1 MDFNL
6 IWNRRVGVFVAMVVV
21 LGLLVSDIYL
31 KSKTSSHETQRVC
44 AVFSEKEQS
53 LNHLL
58 DSIVV
63 QLNQVSNPITDWSLL
78 RLFPQKDK
86 GLEVAV
92 VSQGRDVFWSSSSIA
107 FPSKANLDNDQ
118 SGLVHLPSGWYYQ
131 LTRQVKEYT
140 IHGFILIKRE
150 FPYQNRYI
158 KNSFN
163 ADFKLAENCQVDKF
177 KHLNALNICRA
188 DGKFLFSIL
197 PFAGSFRSDKD
208 SDFGALLFLV
218 FVVLIL
224 SQLKSWLEHH
234 SGLSKVLKVCVMLIV
249 TSVIFILVN
258 ELKLPTFFYQS
269 KLFQPQ
275 SFAYTAWFTS
285 FGAYL
290 LGSILMYFFAYSTWS
305 FRGQIDHR
313 WRVVIKVLSFAFVA
327 FYFSISAVLL
337 KILVLNST
345 ITFEFFHDLNFSSLN
360 FFAFIALSLQLLG
373 FVLLAWNLKA
383 EFYMKGQRVQFVLS
397 IIASAI
403 AAGVLVSHLLS
414 PISWIVFLFYGT
426 TFIILCR
433 FEQNYIS
440 SYKFT
445 FLMIGSLILATYIN
459 LYTQALVHAKSERIL
474 EVQAVKLSSERDSGA
489 EIFLAELDNKLR
501 IDTNIRSNLSPPY
514 KKLETY
520 LQNNYFTGF
529 WRNYNL
535 QVTVCSSGDSVL
547 VTDEKRSYPC
557 FDFFNKLIETKGIQ
571 VAGSSFYFMDRIN
584 GRISYLGQTQFNNPK
599 NIPVHVIL
607 ELTSK
612 VIPEGKGYPELLL
625 DERASR
631 ENYSGD
637 FSYAKYFDG
646 MLVDRGGDYQYSLK
660 FSEQIP
666 MHQEYTHYS
675 KNEYRHCVYQRD
687 GNNFIVASYPEMNS
701 FHLLS
706 VITYLFLLFF
716 LAGSLIIVLTSRT
729 LSIQKNK
736 FDLREKIQL
745 TLLFSLLGIL
755 IVIGLSLML
764 YNSNTLLRSVKENL
778 NDKLVSIS
786 SEVTIRIGQE
796 NELNTQM
803 LDYMNDQLIV
813 LSDIIRAD
821 INLYDI
827 QGNLFA
833 TSRSEIYDRGLMSRH
848 IDPVAFK
855 ALSVD
860 HKTLFHQDESLGE
873 MNFFSAYSP
882 VYNQSNRLVGYLNLP
897 YFMGQDEFKKQAS
910 DFIVAFS
917 NLYIVLV
924 VISLLIAL
932 VISRKLTAPLLQIE
946 NNLKGIELG
955 KTNAKIEYSGEDEI
969 GRLAKEYNKKV
980 DELAESAELL
990 ARSERE
996 SAWQEMARQ
1005 VAHEINN
1012 PLTPMK
1018 LSIQYLQRIKGQGSA
1033 EFDAYFNQV
1042 SKTLVEQIDALSL
1055 IASTFS
1061 DFAKMPG
1068 FNFELIDL
1076 KQRVQEIV
1084 LLFEQTNGITV
1095 TLDILSDRAIQIIA
1109 DKDQLR
1115 RALINLVTNGIQ
1127 AIPQDRI
1134 GRIHV
1139 ELNRDTDWAFITIT
1153 DNGIGISE
1161 ELKDKLFEPSFTTK
1175 SSGMGLGLAIVKKI
1189 VENANGE
1196 IWFTSIPDV
1205 KTVFYLKFPLAA
1217 KA

>member
-1 MDFNL
+1 MGLKKILNS
-6 IWNRRVGVFVAMVVV
+6 RVFILLALMVVT
-21 LGLLVSDIYL
+21 GLLVSGIFL
-31 KSKTSSHETQRVC
+31 KSKTSLDENQRVYN
-44 AVFSEKEQS
+44 VFSGKEKM
-53 LNHLL
+53 LNQLL
-58 DSIVV
+58 DSVAI
-63 QLNQVSNPITDWSLL
+63 QLNQISNPIADWSLL
-78 RLFPQKDK
+78 RLFPQNEK

-92 VSQGRDVFWSSSSIA
+92 STKGRTIFWSSSSVA
-107 FPSKANLDNDQ
+107 FPLIESLTQDHI
-118 SGLVHLPSGWYYQ
+118 GLVHLPSGWYYQ
-131 LTRQVKEYT
+131 FTRVLHEYT
-140 IHGFILIKRE
+140 IYGFILIKRE

-163 ADFKLAENCQVDKF
+163 ADFKLAENCLVDKF
-177 KHLNALNICRA
+177 KHSNALNICRP

-197 PFAGSFRSDKD
+197 PFAGSFREDKD
-208 SDFGALLFLV
+208 SDFVALLFLV
-218 FVVLIL
+218 LIVLIL
-224 SQLKSWLEHH
+224 SQLRQWLKDH
-234 SGLSKVLKVCVMLIV
+234 SSLTKVAKVSVMLV
-249 TSVIFILVN
+249 ATCVIFILVN
-258 ELKLPTFFYQS
+258 ELLLPEQFYQT

-275 SFAYTAWFTS
+275 SFTYNSWFTS

-290 LGSILMYFFAYSTWS
+290 LASILMFFFAYSAWTFKGTIHQSWK
-305 FRGQIDHR
+305 GI
-313 WRVVIKVLSFAFVA
+313 VKVLSYTFVA
-327 FYFSISAVLL
+327 LYFSVSAALL

-345 ITFEFFHDLNFSSLN
+345 ITFEFFHELNFSPLN
-360 FFAFIALSLQLLG
+360 FYAFIALSLQLLG
-373 FVLLAWNLKA
+373 FVLLASNIRA
-383 EFYMKGQRVQFVLS
+383 EFDFKGSRFEFASSL
-397 IIASAI
+397 IIAALV
-403 AAGVLVSHLLS
+403 AGLLVSYLFT
-414 PISWIVFLFYGT
+414 PIDWIVFLFYGFVFT
-426 TFIILCR
+426 VLCL
-433 FEQNYIS
+433 FEQNYIR
-440 SYKFT
+440 SYRFT

-459 LYTQALVHAKSERIL
+459 LYTQALIHSKTERIL

-501 IDTNIRSNLSPPY
+501 VDTTIRSNLTPPY

-520 LQNNYFTGF
+520 LQNTYFTGF

-535 QVTVCSSGDSVL
+535 QVTVCNSSDSVL

-571 VAGSSFYFMDRIN
+571 VAGSTFYFMDRIN
-584 GRISYLGQTQFNNPK
+584 GRISYLGQAQFNNLK
-599 NIPVHVIL
+599 NVPVHVIL

-625 DERASR
+625 DEHASR
-631 ENYSGD
+631 DNYSGD
-637 FSYAKYFDG
+637 FSYAKYYDG
-646 MLVDRGGDYQYSLK
+646 NLVDRGGDYQYSLK
-660 FSEQIP
+660 FSEHMP
-666 MHQEYTHYS
+666 MHQEYMHFS
-675 KNEYRHCVYQRD
+675 KNDYRHCVYQRD
-687 GNNFIVASYPEMNS
+687 SNNFIVTTYPEMNS

-716 LAGSLIIVLTSRT
+716 LVGSIIILITSQS
-729 LSIQKNK
+729 LKIQNKK

-786 SEVTIRIGQE
+786 SEVAIRIGQE
-796 NELNTQM
+796 NELNPQM
-803 LDYMNDQLIV
+803 HDYMNDQLIV

-821 INLYDI
+821 INLYDV

-848 IDPVAFK
+848 IDPFAFK
-855 ALSVD
+855 ALAVD
-860 HKTLFHQDESLGE
+860 QKTLFHQDESLGE

-882 VYNQSNRLVGYLNLP
+882 VYNQNNRLVGFLNLP

-917 NLYIVLV
+917 NIYIVLV
-924 VISLLIAL
+924 IISLLIAL
-932 VISRKLTAPLLQIE
+932 VISRKLTAPLLKIE
-946 NNLKGIELG
+946 NNLKGIALG
-955 KTNAKIEYSGEDEI
+955 KTNVKIEYAGEDEI

-1018 LSIQYLQRIKGQGSA
+1018 LSIQYLQRIKGQDSA
-1033 EFDAYFNQV
+1033 DFDAYFNQV

-1055 IASTFS
+1055 IASSFS

-1068 FNFELIDL
+1068 FNVELIDL
-1076 KQRVQEIV
+1076 KQRIHEIV
-1084 LLFEQTNGITV
+1084 LLFKQSNGTKV
-1095 TLDILSDRAIQIIA
+1095 TLDIRSRSAIQIIA
-1109 DKDQLR
+1109 DKDQLG

-1134 GRIHV
+1134 GLIKV
-1139 ELNRDTDWAFITIT
+1139 ELNSDNDSAFITIT

-1175 SSGMGLGLAIVKKI
+1175 SSGMGLGLAIAKKI

-1196 IWFTSIPDV
+1196 IWYTSIPDV
-1205 KTVFYLKFPLAA
+1205 ETVFYLKFPLASEG
-1217 KA
+1217 

>member
-1 MDFNL
+1 MDFKK
-6 IWNRRVGVFVAMVVV
+6 IWSRRVVFLMAILVV
-21 LGLLVSDIYL
+21 LGLLIHDLFFKFKSHSD
-31 KSKTSSHETQRVC
+31 ENQRVYS
-44 AVFSEKEQS
+44 VFVDKEKT
-53 LNHLL
+53 LNQLL
-58 DSIVV
+58 DSVVV
-63 QLNQVSNPITDWSLL
+63 QLSQVSNPIADWSLL

-86 GLEVAV
+86 GLDVAV
-92 VSQGRDVFWSSSSIA
+92 VSQGRNVFWSSSSIA
-107 FPSKANLDNDQ
+107 FPIRENLDTDQ
-118 SGLVHLPSGWYYQ
+118 NGLVHLPSGWYYQ
-131 LTRQVKEYT
+131 LTRKVKEYT
-140 IHGFILIKRE
+140 VQGFILIKRE

-158 KNSFN
+158 KNSIH
-163 ADFKLAENCQVDKF
+163 ADFKLADNCLVDKF
-177 KHLNALNICRA
+177 KHSNSLNICRP

-197 PFAGSFRSDKD
+197 PFSGSFQADKN
-208 SDFGALLFLV
+208 SDFNAFLFLTL
-218 FVVLIL
+218 VVMIL
-224 SQLKSWLEHH
+224 YQLMIGLKYNAN
-234 SGLSKVLKVCVMLIV
+234 LSKLLKVGLMLLT
-249 TSVIFILVN
+249 TSVIFLFVN
-258 ELKLPTFFYQS
+258 EFKLPNLLFQT

-275 SFAYTAWFTS
+275 SFAYNTWLSS
-285 FGAYL
+285 FGDYL
-290 LGSILMYFFAYSTWS
+290 LASILMFFLAYSIWS
-305 FRGQIDHR
+305 FRG
-313 WRVVIKVLSFAFVA
+313 VIHHSWKIIVNVLSFAFVA
-327 FYFSISAVLL
+327 IYFSLTALLL

-345 ITFEFFHDLNFSSLN
+345 ITFEFFHDLNFSPLN
-360 FFAFIALSLQLLG
+360 FYAFFALSLQLIG
-373 FVLLAWNLKA
+373 FFLLAWSLKV
-383 EFYMKGQRVQFVLS
+383 EFYIKGHKIQFVLS
-397 IIASAI
+397 IIV
-403 AAGVLVSHLLS
+403 AALLAGLLVSHFLN
-414 PISWIVFLFYGT
+414 PISWSVFLFYGLV
-426 TFIILCR
+426 FIVICR
-433 FEQNYIS
+433 FEQEHIRSFKY
-440 SYKFT
+440 T
-445 FLMIGSLILATYIN
+445 FLMLGSLILATYIN
-459 LYTQALVHAKSERIL
+459 LYTQALVHVKSERML

-489 EIFLAELDNKLR
+489 EIFLTELDSKLR
-501 IDTNIRSNLSPPY
+501 LDTNIRSNLAPPY
-514 KKLETY
+514 KKLESY
-520 LQNNYFTGF
+520 LQNTYFTGF

-535 QVTVCSSGDSVL
+535 QVTVCSSDDSVL
-547 VTDEKRSYPC
+547 VIDEKRSYPC

-571 VAGSSFYFMDRIN
+571 VTGSTFYFMDRIN
-584 GRISYLGQTQFNNPK
+584 GRISYLGQTQFNNLK

-625 DERASR
+625 DEHASR
-631 ENYSGD
+631 DNYSGD

-646 MLVDRGGDYQYSLK
+646 TLVDRGGDYQYSLK
-660 FSEQIP
+660 FSEP
-666 MHQEYTHYS
+666 MPIHQEYMHYS
-675 KNEYRHCVYQRD
+675 KNDYHHCVYQRD
-687 GNNFIVASYPEMNS
+687 GNNFIVASYPEMNT

-716 LAGSLIIVLTSRT
+716 FVGSLIILITSRS
-729 LSIQKNK
+729 LNIQKNR

-755 IVIGLSLML
+755 IVIGLSLIL
-764 YNSNTLLRSVKENL
+764 YNSNTLLRSVRENL
-778 NDKLVSIS
+778 NEKLVSIS

-796 NELNTQM
+796 NELNPQM
-803 LDYMNDQLIV
+803 RDYMNDQLIV

-821 INLYDI
+821 INLYDVH
-827 QGNLFA
+827 GSLFA

-848 IDPVAFK
+848 IDPVAFR
-855 ALSVD
+855 ALLVEQ
-860 HKTLFHQDESLGE
+860 KTLFHQDESLGK

-882 VYNQSNRLVGYLNLP
+882 VYNQNNRLVGYLNLP

-924 VISLLIAL
+924 MISLLIAL

-1018 LSIQYLQRIKGQGSA
+1018 LSIQYLQRLKIQESA
-1033 EFDAYFNQV
+1033 DFEAYFSQV

-1055 IASTFS
+1055 IASAFS
-1061 DFAKMPG
+1061 DFARMPG
-1068 FNFELIDL
+1068 FNVELIDL
-1076 KQRVQEIV
+1076 KQRVREIIP
-1084 LLFEQTNGITV
+1084 LFKQANGTAV
-1095 TLDILSDRAIQIIA
+1095 TLDILSDSAIQVIA
-1109 DKDQLR
+1109 DKDQLG

-1127 AIPQDRI
+1127 AIPQDRM

-1139 ELNRDTDWAFITIT
+1139 ALDRDNNWAFITIT
-1153 DNGIGISE
+1153 DNGIGIPE

-1205 KTVFYLKFPLAA
+1205 ETIFYLKFPLAA
-1217 KA
+1217 EA